1 MADITRIQLR
11 RLQSRLGDIA
21 FQMTQ
26 VQFSA
31 FAPPTTWTPAVNAY
45 RCARQITIC
54 VDLAGVDKSGLELS
68 VQPRLLTI
76 RGQRE
81 APEPAGKEHSPLQV
95 LAMEI
100 DYGPFERQVELP
112 DEVDT
117 NQVTAQ
123 QSNGFVWIYLP
134 FQTHA

>member
-1 MADITRIQLR
+1 MGESIRNGKRKQAQGRWGCAAR
-11 RLQSRLGDIA
+11 GAREFLQFRTAG
-21 FQMTQ
+21 
-26 VQFSA
+26 
-31 FAPPTTWTPAVNAY
+31 WEPAINAY
-45 RCARQITIC
+45 CCEGCIRVC